1 MSENRPAPLPRS
13 AFPWFTAI
21 DTRWADNDVYG
32 HVNNVQYYAYFDT
45 AVNHQLIEAGVLDPA
60 SSPVI
65 GLVVETRCSYFA
77 SVAFPDRLQLGLR
90 VLKLGRSSVQYQIGL
105 FRDDDAECRALG
117 HFVHV
122 YVDRASQ
129 RPVAVPEPVRAALTP
144 LLG

>member
-1 MSENRPAPLPRS
+1 VSDQRPTPVPRT
-13 AFPWFTAI
+13 AFRWFTAI

-45 AVNHQLIEAGVLDPA
+45 AVNRQLIDAGVLDPA
-60 SSPVI
+60 RSEVI

-90 VLKLGRSSVQYQIGL
+90 VIRLGRSSVQYEIGL
-105 FRDDDAECRALG
+105 FRDDDHECRALG

-144 LLG
+144 LLA